1 MRIAITNEK
10 GGVGKTTTAVNLAAC
25 LGARGRRVLLVDID
39 AQANCTSHAGIE
51 VRRDD
56 ESLLRALAGD
66 VPLASLVVPDVFAGV
81 SLVPSSPMLAGA
93 PTLLAA
99 KRTGSDRVL
108 RRALGELPNEY
119 DYTIIDCPPTLGVL
133 TVNALVAAT
142 HVIVPV
148 EPAAFSLDG
157 LAEVLATI
165 DEVRD
170 ELNPDISLL
179 GVLVCRAETNTRIY
193 RTVLDTLSEAVAGKL
208 FATVVPRNVKLQ
220 EAAGAGVPVVSF
232 DPSCAGTEAYQRLA
246 EEVDHARAS

>member
-10 GGVGKTTTAVNLAAC
+10 GGVGKTTTAVNLAAS
-25 LGARGRRVLLVDID
+25 LGARGRKVLLVDID
-39 AQANCTSHAGIE
+39 AQANCTSHSGVE
-51 VRRDD
+51 VQRDD
-56 ESLLRALAGD
+56 ERLLRALAGD
-66 VPLASLVVPDVFAGV
+66 VALSSLVVPGVFEGV

-108 RRALGELPNEY
+108 RKALGDLPEQH

-133 TVNALVAAT
+133 TINALVAAT

-165 DEVRD
+165 EEVRE
-170 ELNPDISLL
+170 ELNPDIKLL

-193 RTVLDTLSEAVAGKL
+193 KTVMETLGDAVAGKL

-220 EAAGAGVPVVSF
+220 EAAGSGMPVLAF
-232 DPSCAGTEAYQRLA
+232 DPNCAGTEAYQRLA
-246 EEVDHARAS
+246 EEVEHARTS